1 MKKRLLWL
9 AVLTLIGFPLLGW
22 AIISIFKDNSLSII
36 LRSQE
41 PIWFQLITGVLLGLI
56 LGMGAKFI
64 VTRPFLDDVQK
75 KYSKIIA
82 ALNLSEIQIIFIS
95 LCAGF
100 GEEILFRGAIQPL
113 IGIWITAIIFVAIHG
128 YLNPKDWKMSI
139 YGIYMTAAIAIL
151 GYYTDFVG
159 IIGASMAHA
168 AIDYVLFKHLI
179 KTGKEILPVLNVEQS
194 GPATDNGEEVSTNDN
209 EDEMFRNL
217 FERDV

>member
-9 AVLTLIGFPLLGW
+9 ALLTLIGFPLLGW
-22 AIISIFKDNSLSII
+22 AVLSFFKDDSLYTLLRSTKPIWLQLLSGTVLGII
-36 LRSQE
+36 L
-41 PIWFQLITGVLLGLI
+41 GA
-56 LGMGAKFI
+56 GAKFI
-64 VTRPFLDDVQK
+64 VTRPFLDEVQK

-82 ALNLSEIQIIFIS
+82 ALNLTEIEIIFIS

-113 IGIWITAIIFVAIHG
+113 IGLWITAIIFVAIHG
-128 YLNPKDWKMSI
+128 YLNPKSWRMSI
-139 YGIYMTAAIAIL
+139 YGIYMTIAIAIL
-151 GYYTDFVG
+151 GYYTDYVG

-179 KTGKEILPVLNVEQS
+179 KTGKKILPAPTQTPEYMNNSQNY
-194 GPATDNGEEVSTNDN
+194 PDND
-209 EDEMFRNL
+209 EDEIMRNL